1 METTSLV
8 VTTGDHSP
16 TSQVPSSSIV
26 SYQNPKKRIVVP
38 DRMVNG
44 GFDAKYESDGSL
56 VNLAGLMTA
65 PDYTESMS
73 NLNDQLKKSRST
85 KLDGVLLVMGPLL
98 VPLAIWGVR
107 HSRQTK
113 RRKRLLRD
121 AMQQFNDRHDSLWMH
136 YVKSPTQSILVIE
149 PRPSPN
155 ESSQMDV
162 LQPPPTPFDYTTNA
176 NKNGFT
182 HHTQSSSPSPIAD
195 TDIVLGYSNTQQL
208 QESLLSKDEES
219 TFV

>member
-1 METTSLV
+1 METTSIV
-8 VTTGDHSP
+8 VTTGDHFP
-16 TSQVPSSSIV
+16 TSQAPLSSS

-44 GFDAKYESDGSL
+44 GFDAKYETDASL

-65 PDYTESMS
+65 QDYTESLS

-85 KLDGVLLVMGPLL
+85 KVDGALLIMGPLM

-107 HSRQTK
+107 HSRQAK

-121 AMQQFNDRHDSLWMH
+121 AMQHFNERHDSLWMH
-136 YVKSPTQSILVIE
+136 YVKSPTQSTLVIE
-149 PRPSPN
+149 PRPSPD
-155 ESSQMDV
+155 ESPQMDV
-162 LQPPPTPFDYTTNA
+162 LQPPPTHFDYTTNA

-182 HHTQSSSPSPIAD
+182 QSSSPAPIAD
-195 TDIVLGYSNTQQL
+195 TDIVLGYSNTHQIQKP
-208 QESLLSKDEES
+208 LLSKDEES

>member
-8 VTTGDHSP
+8 VTTGDHFP
-16 TSQVPSSSIV
+16 TSQVPSSSSMV

-56 VNLAGLMTA
+56 VHLAGLMTA

-85 KLDGVLLVMGPLL
+85 KLDGVLLVMGPLIL
-98 VPLAIWGVR
+98 PLAIWGVR

-121 AMQQFNDRHDSLWMH
+121 AMQQFNDRHEHLWMH

-149 PRPSPN
+149 PRPSPD

-162 LQPPPTPFDYTTNA
+162 LQPPPTPFDYTNA
-176 NKNGFT
+176 NK
-182 HHTQSSSPSPIAD
+182 QSSSPPPIAD

-208 QESLLSKDEES
+208 QESLLSKDDEES